1 MEFLVME
8 EVKQEML
15 NHAMEGNWEDA
26 VGMYEKYPW
35 AQNARLTRSGETAL
49 HIAVFKSTEDT
60 VKRLVNL
67 VDAEEEKAQHGESSS
82 AAEAKN
88 PLMIANDRGNTPL
101 HLAALIGNVNMCNYI
116 ASKREEL
123 VGLRNIAGETP
134 LFLAALRGKKE
145 VFLYLHSKCGPA
157 GTHNHYTRRDDG
169 QTILH
174 VAIFGEYFG

>member
-1 MEFLVME
+1 ME

-15 NHAMEGNWEDA
+15 NHAMEGNWEDV

-174 VAIFGEYFG
+174 VAISGEYFG

>member
-1 MEFLVME
+1 ME

-15 NHAMEGNWEDA
+15 NHAMEGNWED
-26 VGMYEKYPW
+26 VIGMYEKYPW

-49 HIAVFKSTEDT
+49 HIAVFESTEDK

-82 AAEAKN
+82 AAEPKN

-101 HLAALIGNVNMCNYI
+101 HLAALIGNVHMCNYI
-116 ASKREEL
+116 ATKREEL

-145 VFLYLHSKCGPA
+145 AFLYLHSKCGPA
-157 GTHNHYTRRDDG
+157 GTHNHYTRRNDG

-174 VAIFGEYFG
+174 VAISGEYFG